1 MPLFDVI
8 PFFFLTFKNMG
19 CISMQNADCSAL
31 IKCTSA
37 IPQCEKL
44 KNLLSFEEKFR
55 EINSH
60 YDSISRKMS
69 VTEKCVNFHTVPMSS
84 NVKLIRKTV
93 FNEIETVFES
103 KRKRNR
109 QVI

>member
-1 MPLFDVI
+1 
-8 PFFFLTFKNMG
+8 
-19 CISMQNADCSAL
+19 MQNADCSAL

-37 IPQCEKL
+37 IPQCGKF
-44 KNLLSFEEKFR
+44 KNLLSFDEKFR

-60 YDSISRKMS
+60 YDSISRKIS
-69 VTEKCVNFHTVPMSS
+69 VTGKYVNFHTVQRSS